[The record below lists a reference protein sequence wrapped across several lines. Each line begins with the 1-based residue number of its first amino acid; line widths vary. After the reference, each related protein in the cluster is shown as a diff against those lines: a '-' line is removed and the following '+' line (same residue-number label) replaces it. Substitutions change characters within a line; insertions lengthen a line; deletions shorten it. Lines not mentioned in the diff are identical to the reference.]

1 MAGEPPSSSA
11 GSPVVRTILHVDMD
25 AFYASVEQ
33 LRRPEL
39 RGRPV
44 VVGGSGRRGVVAA
57 ASYEARA
64 YGVRSAMPSLR
75 AKALCPHAAFIP
87 GDHAHYAEV
96 SGQVMAILRDV
107 TPLVEPLSLDEAF
120 LDVTG
125 ARRLHGDGPTI
136 AAAIRRR
143 VLEEEGL
150 TCSVGVATSKFLAKL
165 ATEQAKPRASRRG
178 PIAGTG
184 VAVVAPGEERAFL
197 RPLPVEALWGVG
209 PRTLERL
216 HALGV
221 RTVGQLERLPV
232 EQLVRAVGEAH
243 GRHLH
248 ALAHAVDPRPVEPDQ
263 RPKSISHEETFVEDL
278 DTHRALHVEL
288 VRMADAVSRRARA
301 HDLAGRTVSI
311 KVRFGDFTT
320 ITRSA
325 TLPQPVDTGP
335 AIARSAGALLDG
347 VDVAAGVRLLGLGLS
362 NLVEHAP
369 HQLSLDDLAGAGG
382 DASPVD
388 TEAWTAVTEAIDA
401 VRARFGDAA
410 VVPAALAGRGPL
422 RPKRAGDQQWGPT
435 ARPDGGPAPGPEV
448 ARDVPENGP

>member
-1 MAGEPPSSSA
+1 MAG
-11 GSPVVRTILHVDMD
+11 GTRTILHVDMD

-39 RGRPV
+39 RGTPV

-75 AKALCPHAAFIP
+75 AKALCPHATFIP

-96 SGQVMAILRDV
+96 SSRVIAIFRDV

-125 ARRLHGDGPTI
+125 ALRLHGDGPTI
-136 AAAIRRR
+136 AAEIRRR
-143 VLEEEGL
+143 VLAEEGL

-165 ATEQAKPRASRRG
+165 ANEQAKPKASRRG
-178 PIAGTG
+178 PIPGAG
-184 VAVVAPGEERAFL
+184 VAVVRPGEERAFL

-209 PRTLERL
+209 PKTLERL
-216 HALGV
+216 HGLGV
-221 RTVGQLERLPV
+221 RTVGQLERLPL
-232 EQLVRAVGEAH
+232 EQLVRAVGDAH

-248 ALAHAVDPRPVEPDQ
+248 DLSRAVDPRPVEPDQ
-263 RPKSISHEETFVEDL
+263 RAKSISHEETFVEDL
-278 DTHRALHVEL
+278 DTHAALGVEL
-288 VRMADAVSRRARA
+288 VRMADAVARRARD

-320 ITRSA
+320 TSRSV

-335 AIARSAGALLDG
+335 AIARAAGELLEAI
-347 VDVAAGVRLLGLGLS
+347 DVVAGVRLFGVGLS
-362 NLVEHAP
+362 NLVEGAP
-369 HQLSLDDLAGAGG
+369 HQLSLDDLAAPSAAAPGAPAADG
-382 DASPVD
+382 A
-388 TEAWTAVTEAIDA
+388 AWTAVTSAVDA
-401 VRARFGDAA
+401 VRARFGDDA
-410 VVPAALAGRGPL
+410 VLPAALAGRGRL
-422 RPKRAGDQQWGPT
+422 RAKRSGDQQWGPT
-435 ARPDGGPAPGPEV
+435 EV
-448 ARDVPENGP
+448 APDVPENPA